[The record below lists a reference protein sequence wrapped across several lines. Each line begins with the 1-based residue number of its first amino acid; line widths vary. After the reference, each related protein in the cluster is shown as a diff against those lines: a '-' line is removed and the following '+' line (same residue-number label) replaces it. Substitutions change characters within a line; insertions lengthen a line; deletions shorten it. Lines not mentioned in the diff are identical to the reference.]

1 MATCEPPATARAISI
16 PDIVDAESGRFTH
29 PGEDP
34 RVSLKTAVL
43 SGASLAALLIA
54 PATLSAASIK
64 SVEFI
69 GMEAPKTAADM
80 ARIYSTAQAK
90 VTYSDGSEKTFPLHY
105 EVLYRNID
113 RIGSNPYEAGRL
125 YDAFGQGL
133 IDPLGKP
140 VISES
145 PDGSTLVTLAGQP
158 GAPNGDPTAYHLVQ
172 WEADW
177 LLSDGSVG
185 SKAEGWYPRMP
196 MIMNRNVLAQDRDTG
211 KLRVIDQANVDFA
224 DVGGLWIPCAASPTP
239 WGTHLA
245 GEEDY
250 DLFDRSKVDASL
262 AGLTELYFGNT
273 RQATPYG
280 YGYPVE
286 VSVGRDGKTS
296 VKKHY
301 SMGRASWE
309 LARVMPDGK
318 TVYYGDDGRYTGL
331 FMYVA
336 DRAGNL
342 GAGTLYAAR
351 WDQQSD
357 QNGGSAKLTWIKL
370 GHASDYEVEA
380 MIEQERFS
388 SSESTVL
395 EFADE
400 AKPGFTTI
408 KAGLKAPEHI
418 KLRPGKEH
426 AAAFL
431 ESRRYAA
438 MRGAT
443 TEFNKM
449 EGVTVDPQDRKVYI
463 AMSRIEEGMLANA
476 DDPADHIKLPK
487 LGSGGVYALTTA
499 AEVKDSEGNP
509 IASEWAAV
517 SMAGVPGLMGVDLA
531 ESDALGNT
539 SDPEHIA
546 EPDNIAFLP
555 GMRTLFIDED
565 SGRHT
570 NNFSWAFNVDTGKL
584 ARVLS
589 APVGAELTGL
599 NVLPDWNGFAYVLTS
614 FQHQGD
620 GIADSEIKDD
630 NLKAELQTLIDPFV
644 AVVGY
649 LGGLPG
655 TGGAG
660 QEFAAAE

>member
-1 MATCEPPATARAISI
+1 MRMIDGLLGGIS
-16 PDIVDAESGRFTH
+16 FT
-29 PGEDP
+29 
-34 RVSLKTAVL
+34 
-43 SGASLAALLIA
+43 ALLMA
-54 PATLSAASIK
+54 STTLPAATIK
-64 SVEFI
+64 SVEFV

-80 ARIYSTAQAK
+80 TRIYSTAQAK
-90 VTYSDGSEKTFPLHY
+90 VTYADGTEEVFPLHY
-105 EVLYRNID
+105 EVLYRNLD

-133 IDPLGKP
+133 IDPFGKP

-145 PDGSTLVTLAGQP
+145 PDGSTLVSLAGQP

-177 LLSDGSVG
+177 ILSDGG
-185 SKAEGWYPRMP
+185 EAPKAEGWYPRMP
-196 MIMNRNVLAQDRDTG
+196 MIMNRNVVAQETDTG

-224 DVGGLWIPCAASPTP
+224 AVGGLWIPCAASPTP

-262 AGLTELYFGNT
+262 AVLTEVYFGNT
-273 RQATPYG
+273 KQATPYG

-286 VSVGRDGKTS
+286 VTVGRDGRTS

-309 LARVMPDGK
+309 LAHVMPDGK

-336 DRAGNL
+336 DRPGNL
-342 GAGTLYAAR
+342 GSGTLYAAR
-351 WDQQSD
+351 WEQQSD
-357 QNGGSAKLTWIKL
+357 QKGGAAKLTWIKL
-370 GHASDYEVEA
+370 GHAADYEVAA

-388 SSESTVL
+388 STESTIF
-395 EFADE
+395 EFGDE
-400 AKPGFTTI
+400 AKAGFKTI
-408 KAGLKAPEHI
+408 KAGTKEPEHV
-418 KLRPGKEH
+418 KLRPGKEQ

-438 MRGAT
+438 SLGAT

-449 EGVTVDPQDRKVYI
+449 EGVTVDREDRKVYI
-463 AMSRIEEGMLANA
+463 AMSRIEEGMLANP
-476 DDPADHIKLPK
+476 DDPADQIKLPE
-487 LGSGGVYALTTA
+487 LSAGGVYVLTTA
-499 AEVKDSEGNP
+499 TEAKDSEGNP

-517 SMAGVPGLMGVDLA
+517 SMAGVPQLMGVDLA

-539 SDPEHIA
+539 ADPEHIA
-546 EPDNIAFLP
+546 EPDNLAFLP

-565 SGRHT
+565 SGRHI
-570 NNFSWAFNVDTGKL
+570 NNFMWAFNVDTGKL
-584 ARVLS
+584 SRIVSGPA
-589 APVGAELTGL
+589 GAELTGL
-599 NVLPDWNGFAYVLTS
+599 NVLGDWNGFAYVLTS
-614 FQHQGD
+614 FQHQGESLD
-620 GIADSEIKDD
+620 EFEIKDES
-630 NLKAELQTLIDPFV
+630 LKAEIKTLIDPFV
-644 AVVGY
+644 AAVGY

-655 TGGAG
+655 TGEAASE
-660 QEFAAAE
+660 QFAAAQ

>member
-1 MATCEPPATARAISI
+1 MSFRKAALS
-16 PDIVDAESGRFTH
+16 S
-29 PGEDP
+29 
-34 RVSLKTAVL
+34 VSLAT
-43 SGASLAALLIA
+43 LLVA
-54 PATLSAASIK
+54 PATLTAATIK

-69 GMEAPKTAADM
+69 SMEAPKTAADM
-80 ARIYSTAQAK
+80 ARIYSAAQAK
-90 VTYSDGSEKTFPLHY
+90 VTYSDGSEKIIPLHY
-105 EVLYRNID
+105 EVLYRNVD

-133 IDPLGKP
+133 SDPFGKP
-140 VISES
+140 VISEN
-145 PDGSTLVTLAGQP
+145 PDGSTLTRVPGQP
-158 GAPNGDPTAYHLVQ
+158 SAPNGDPTAYHLVQ

-177 LLSDGSVG
+177 LLSNGSEA
-185 SKAEGWYPRMP
+185 STADGWYPRMP
-196 MIMNRNVLAQDRDTG
+196 MIMNRNVVAQESDTG
-211 KLRVIDQANVDFA
+211 RLTVIDQANVDFSA
-224 DVGGLWIPCAASPTP
+224 VGGLWIPCAASPTP

-250 DLFDRSKVDASL
+250 DLFDRDKVDASL
-262 AGLTELYFGNT
+262 ASMTEVYFGNT
-273 RQATPYG
+273 RKANPYG

-286 VSVGRDGKTS
+286 VSVGRDGQS
-296 VKKHY
+296 AVKKHY

-309 LARVMPDGK
+309 LAHVMPDGK

-336 DRAGNL
+336 DRPGNL
-342 GAGTLYAAR
+342 GAGTLYAGR

-357 QNGGSAKLTWIKL
+357 QNGGTGKLTWIKL
-370 GHASDYEVEA
+370 GHATDYEVAA
-380 MIEQERFS
+380 MMEDEQFS
-388 SSESTVL
+388 STESSIF
-395 EFADE
+395 EFANEPKD
-400 AKPGFTTI
+400 GFTTI
-408 KAGLKAPEHI
+408 KAGTKKPEHI
-418 KLRPGKEH
+418 KLNPGKEQ

-438 MRGAT
+438 TLGAT

-449 EGVTVDPQDRKVYI
+449 EGVTVDPRDRKVYI
-463 AMSRIEEGMLANA
+463 AMSRIEEGMLANPE
-476 DDPADHIKLPK
+476 DPADHIKLPE

-509 IASEWAAV
+509 IASQWAAV

-555 GMRTLFIDED
+555 DVRTLFVDED
-565 SGRHT
+565 SGRHV
-570 NNFSWAFNVDTGKL
+570 NNFMWAFNVDTGKL
-584 ARVLS
+584 ARVAS
-589 APVGAELTGL
+589 GPAGAELTGL
-599 NVLPDWNGFAYVLTS
+599 NVVGDWNGFAYVLTS

-620 GIADSEIKDD
+620 GIDDFEIKDAA
-630 NLKAELQTLIDPFV
+630 LKAELKTLIDPFV
-644 AVVGY
+644 AAVGY

-655 TGGAG
+655 GDGPR
-660 QEFAAAE
+660 EFAAVE